1 MPKKEKQFA
10 IQDGQTVV
18 FIGDSITDC
27 GRRLEAYP
35 LGEGYVRFA
44 VDLIAAR
51 YPERKINFINSGI
64 SGDVC
69 TGLQERWQHDVLD
82 HRPDWVSV
90 MIGINDLHRRYRV
103 PPENGVPPETYRS
116 AYLDCLTRTVE
127 NIKAQIILM
136 DPFYICRRPNEG
148 ALEAAVLEELP
159 QYIAVVQEMA
169 RTFKTRYVP
178 LQDIFQHQL
187 QFRPPDTFCPEPVH
201 PYPTGHL
208 IIAHAWLS
216 SVDW

>member
-1 MPKKEKQFA
+1 MTKKEKHFA

-69 TGLQERWQHDVLD
+69 TGLRERWQRRCG
-82 HRPDWVSV
+82 RPSPRPRGSSLSCPCSPAESRSV
-90 MIGINDLHRRYRV
+90 
-103 PPENGVPPETYRS
+103 
-116 AYLDCLTRTVE
+116 
-127 NIKAQIILM
+127 
-136 DPFYICRRPNEG
+136 
-148 ALEAAVLEELP
+148 AA
-159 QYIAVVQEMA
+159 
-169 RTFKTRYVP
+169 
-178 LQDIFQHQL
+178 
-187 QFRPPDTFCPEPVH
+187 
-201 PYPTGHL
+201 
-208 IIAHAWLS
+208 
-216 SVDW
+216 